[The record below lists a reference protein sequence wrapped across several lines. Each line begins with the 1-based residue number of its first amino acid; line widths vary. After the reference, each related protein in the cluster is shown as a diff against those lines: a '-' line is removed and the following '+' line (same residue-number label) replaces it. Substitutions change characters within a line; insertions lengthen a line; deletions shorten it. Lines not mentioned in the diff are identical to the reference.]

1 MKRNRHCYSNI
12 IASFIG
18 VYTCLFISACDT
30 SEPTTTLT
38 KPPEINKTAV
48 PKPEPVLDLSL
59 DNLSI
64 EQKTDNDNALEEK
77 NSALF
82 DKLNQKKTES
92 KISVSG
98 KLLTDESKDKD
109 YLKSVDG
116 AQIIIKGNFD

>member
-1 MKRNRHCYSNI
+1 MKRNNHFYRNNI
-12 IASFIG
+12 ARFIG
-18 VYTCLFISACDT
+18 VYSCLSISACDT
-30 SEPTTTLT
+30 TEPVTPLP
-38 KPPEINKTAV
+38 KPPEIKKTAV
-48 PKPEPVLDLSL
+48 PKPVLDLSL